1 MHDFYH
7 RTGPIVAKVGGTTL
21 EDASSSPALWRAL
34 IDLHRTHAGGVIIL
48 HGGGKAVDRQMDR
61 LGFTTERR
69 EGIRITPDDQVEE
82 IAGVLAGRINKAL
95 VGTLNAMGAKGVG
108 LCLGDGGAIA
118 TAKTTKYAF
127 DPGRVGEVT
136 GGDGELLRVLLAT
149 KYLPVV
155 SSIGLDADGKFL
167 NVNGDDAA
175 AGIAGVMGA
184 AALILFTDVPGILDG
199 QKKLVREITP
209 AGIERMVASGEI
221 SGGMIVKARSASAV
235 ATKHQLPV
243 LILSGNNPDSLRDW
257 MEGKESGTRIDVPS
271 PKK

>member
-221 SGGMIVKARSASAV
+221 SGGMIVKARAAAAV